1 MRPLHVVVVHCAYQ
15 QRGGEDVVV
24 ESEVQMLQSRGHRVT
39 LLSRDNEEARGM
51 GTVDLMQQTLWSRRS
66 RRELAAICEAAP
78 VDILHAHNTFPLVSP
93 SVYWEAA
100 SRGIPVVQTLHNFRL
115 ACPQAMLLREGKVCE
130 DCVGKVPW
138 RGAVRGCYRQSVA
151 SSTVLAGML
160 TLHRAAGTWSR
171 KVTRYIALND
181 FCRRKF
187 IEAGLPQ
194 ERILVKAN
202 FVRDAAPPEGGP
214 RRGLLFVGRLSPEK
228 GVQTLSDALAVLP
241 PQCLRAAGTG
251 PQADLLAQA
260 AGDAGMLGALDAASV
275 RREMGSAIA
284 LVLPSIWYENFPRTL
299 VEAFSC
305 GLPVIASRIGA
316 LAELVQDGVTGL
328 LVEPSS
334 ASDLAAKMRWALEHP
349 EAMREMGNRARA
361 VYEAQY
367 TEARNHEQLMAIYRE
382 AMDAMRAG

>member
-1 MRPLHVVVVHCAYQ
+1 
-15 QRGGEDVVV
+15 
-24 ESEVQMLQSRGHRVT
+24 
-39 LLSRDNEEARGM
+39 
-51 GTVDLMQQTLWSRRS
+51 
-66 RRELAAICEAAP
+66 
-78 VDILHAHNTFPLVSP
+78 
-93 SVYWEAA
+93 
-100 SRGIPVVQTLHNFRL
+100 
-115 ACPQAMLLREGKVCE
+115 MLLREGKVCE